1 MSEHPFRTAWRTR
14 ELEPWVQA
22 LSPEV
27 LLRSPVLRK
36 PFTGRDAARELFGV
50 LFEAFGAMQITGEFS
65 DDVSQAFFWRGEL
78 AGRLIQGVDL
88 LRYDTEGRI
97 AEISVMI
104 RPLVDFGLFAST
116 IGPPLAARSS
126 PARGA
131 LLRLLAYPLNGILA
145 AADLVASRLLGLR

>member
-1 MSEHPFRTAWRTR
+1 MSEHAFRTAWRTR
-14 ELEPWVQA
+14 ELDPWMQA

-50 LFEAFGAMQITGEFS
+50 LFEAFGAMQITSEFG
-65 DDVSQAFFWRGEL
+65 DDASHTFFWRGEL
-78 AGRLIQGVDL
+78 AGRCIQGVDL
-88 LRYDTEGRI
+88 LRYDAEGRI

-116 IGPPLAARSS
+116 IGPPLAARRS
-126 PARGA
+126 PARGM
-131 LLRLLAYPLNGILA
+131 LLRVLAYPLNGILL
-145 AADLVASRLLGLR
+145 AADAVASRLLGLP